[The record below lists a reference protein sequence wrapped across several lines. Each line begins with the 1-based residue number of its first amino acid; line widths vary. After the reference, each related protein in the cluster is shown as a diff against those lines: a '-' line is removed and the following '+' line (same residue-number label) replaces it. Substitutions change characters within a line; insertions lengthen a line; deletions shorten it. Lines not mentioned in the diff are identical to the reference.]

1 MKLSA
6 GTASSASAK
15 TTIINLLKN
24 NGHADKVVGEVM
36 ETYDYSQFKFLDLNR
51 DPDQNNIKAIRESM
65 LLKALPIPIIV
76 NEKKEIIDGQH
87 SFIVRTDLNLPI
99 VYLVIEGL
107 TIDDVPLFQTGR
119 PWKPEDWLKLWKG
132 RGNQHY
138 VVYDEFR
145 KKHKLGHWTVVGLL
159 YGEKYDDGDTR
170 VSIWKEGKF
179 KVKPNNLKTAENL
192 MNCVE
197 SISQH
202 LDKKLINTKKQVN
215 RNFIWGLK
223 KALTNK
229 KFNFDVFT
237 DNLTNPKAP
246 KIQNWADDESF
257 VQNILD
263 VYNYGLPAN
272 KQAKMS

>member
-6 GTASSASAK
+6 GTASRASAK
-15 TTIINLLKN
+15 TTIVTFLKS
-24 NGHADKVVGEVM
+24 NGHADRKVGEVM
-36 ETYDYSQFKFLDLNR
+36 ETYDYDKFKFLDLNR
-51 DPDQNNIKAIRESM
+51 DPDKNNIKAIKESM
-65 LLKALPIPIIV
+65 KIKALPIPIIV
-76 NEKKEIIDGQH
+76 NEHNEIIDGQH
-87 SFIVRTDLNLPI
+87 SFYARKESNLPI

-119 PWKPEDWLKLWKG
+119 PWKDHDWLKLWKG

-138 VVYDEFR
+138 VVYEQFR
-145 KKHKLGHWTVVGLL
+145 KKHRLGHWTVVGLL
-159 YGEKYDDGDTR
+159 YGEEYPKNEDRNTIWRKGIFTINLLNEAEDLMHKVNSVAKY
-170 VSIWKEGKF
+170 
-179 KVKPNNLKTAENL
+179 
-192 MNCVE
+192 
-197 SISQH
+197 
-202 LDKKLINTKKQVN
+202 LDKKLILKSKKQVN

-223 KALTNK
+223 RALTNK
-229 KFNFDVFT
+229 KFNFDVFA